1 MQAQTQSSVPFRK
14 SENTLFRRPRLERF
28 GRLLL
33 LGVVLLGLVL
43 GFAPAQAQTYR
54 FAVPLMQMQV
64 FIQPDGS
71 AKIVYDITFENST
84 SGDPIDIVDIGMP
97 TNSYDLNAMSASSDG
112 VALDDIRPSTVV
124 KQGVEIH
131 LAGQAIAPGQ
141 TGILHFE
148 TLVPDLVFQDVTKRD
163 YASMQITPTWFD
175 GQSVIGD
182 TNLQIAIH
190 VPEGISPDELL
201 FQDEPF
207 SNKAL
212 FEGRAVAV
220 WDLPAVSLTGPHIVG
235 LSYPKRVMTN
245 IQAMSVW
252 KLASIWL
259 EQHPNLRIGLGV
271 LAIGLFSFFF
281 LRLSGGTGFSLWF
294 ILCVGLGYLFLRYPL
309 SLPAAILP
317 LIGLVVWTQRS
328 LNKRKVPYLPPIAQV
343 EGGGIKRGL
352 TAPEAAALLDMPLN
366 KILTLVFFG
375 LLKKGVVRQTKEEPL
390 VLEVAEGYRAI
401 DMKGAPKDRFNV
413 RQRAAQQAGVT
424 LQSYEQRF
432 LDELERHAD
441 SPVKDIK
448 FGEPMEWFLTSL
460 AKRMKGFDLS
470 DTQDYYRSIVK
481 KAMDQAKALGD
492 IPARDEALDRDMEW
506 ILLDDGYPQ
515 VFNTPTYTYHPSWT
529 RPVGG
534 GSSAP
539 GLPSSGSGSS
549 FSPSVS
555 NVTAGF
561 AGWTENTMASL
572 ATSISPSMLP
582 SLGGKT
588 GFVNLSGVDRT
599 VGNVFEALG
608 SSSGKG
614 GGGGGGCACAGC
626 ACACACAGGGR

>member
-1 MQAQTQSSVPFRK
+1 
-14 SENTLFRRPRLERF
+14 
-28 GRLLL
+28 
-33 LGVVLLGLVL
+33 
-43 GFAPAQAQTYR
+43 
-54 FAVPLMQMQV
+54 MQV

-220 WDLPAVSLTGPHIVG
+220 WDFPAVSLTGPHIVG

-271 LAIGLFSFFF
+271 LAIGLFS
-281 LRLSGGTGFSLWF
+281 
-294 ILCVGLGYLFLRYPL
+294 L
-309 SLPAAILP
+309 SLIH
-317 LIGLVVWTQRS
+317 IS
-328 LNKRKVPYLPPIAQV
+328 
-343 EGGGIKRGL
+343 
-352 TAPEAAALLDMPLN
+352 
-366 KILTLVFFG
+366 
-375 LLKKGVVRQTKEEPL
+375 EP
-390 VLEVAEGYRAI
+390 
-401 DMKGAPKDRFNV
+401 
-413 RQRAAQQAGVT
+413 
-424 LQSYEQRF
+424 
-432 LDELERHAD
+432 
-441 SPVKDIK
+441 
-448 FGEPMEWFLTSL
+448 
-460 AKRMKGFDLS
+460 
-470 DTQDYYRSIVK
+470 
-481 KAMDQAKALGD
+481 
-492 IPARDEALDRDMEW
+492 
-506 ILLDDGYPQ
+506 
-515 VFNTPTYTYHPSWT
+515 T
-529 RPVGG
+529 RPY
-534 GSSAP
+534 
-539 GLPSSGSGSS
+539 
-549 FSPSVS
+549 
-555 NVTAGF
+555 
-561 AGWTENTMASL
+561 
-572 ATSISPSMLP
+572 
-582 SLGGKT
+582 
-588 GFVNLSGVDRT
+588 
-599 VGNVFEALG
+599 
-608 SSSGKG
+608 
-614 GGGGGGCACAGC
+614 
-626 ACACACAGGGR
+626 